1 MVLLNEI
8 AVPKIKIK
16 VNPSQYFNKG
26 AFLSNAMLLGI
37 LRSVVD
43 IIITP
48 KRDARLIE
56 IFPTSKR
63 GISDE
68 KSKIGRRI
76 KKRKNP
82 HLKLIWRII
91 NAKKVKNKR
100 LVSKNDRFKKG
111 NITTKSVT
119 KNIINVAPIW
129 SF

>member
-1 MVLLNEI
+1 
-8 AVPKIKIK
+8 
-16 VNPSQYFNKG
+16 
-26 AFLSNAMLLGI
+26 MLLGI